1 MKILLISPTWKKETK
16 AKRKSRHRVFKVP
29 PHNLLI
35 ISALTPKDIDIE
47 IIDEN
52 IEEIDFDKKVNLV
65 GITTMTASSPR
76 AYEIADIFRDKGIP
90 VVLGGIHATA
100 VPEEA
105 AQHADAV
112 VIGEAEGSWERLL
125 QDLKSKGKE
134 GMAKFYQSSQRPDPA
149 KIPIPRRE
157 LVENKRYF
165 LTRFLQLTRGCPF
178 DCIFCSVSR
187 FFGKKYRFRP
197 VKKVI
202 EEIKGMIG
210 KPLKTR
216 FLGFL
221 DDNIVGNINYARELF
236 KALIPYKL
244 LWIGQSSINI
254 ARHEDILQLAAA
266 SGCKGLFIGFESIS
280 EASLKE
286 ANKSHNR
293 ISFYEKAIKKIHQ
306 FGISIEGAFIF
317 GFDHDDK
324 SIFQKTVEFIEK
336 VKLDVIQFSILTP
349 LPGTKLYEKLEK
361 EDRIIDRN
369 WSNYDLSHAV
379 FRPKLMTL
387 QELKQGLDWAYQRI
401 YRLSSIFKRLTSL
414 SGLLRGRRWKYLLPV
429 LILNLGA
436 IEEPLKEKKKDRKSD
451 SGWGKLK
458 GEE

>member
-1 MKILLISPTWKKETK
+1 MKILLISPTWKKE
-16 AKRKSRHRVFKVP
+16 AKIKRMGRNRIFKVP

-35 ISALTPKDIDIE
+35 VSALTPKDIEVE

-52 IEEIDFDKKVNLV
+52 IEEIDFDKKADLV

-76 AYEIADIFRDKGIP
+76 AYEIADTFRERGIP
-90 VVLGGIHATA
+90 VIFGGIHAT
-100 VPEEA
+100 VLPEET

-112 VIGEAEGSWERLL
+112 VIGEAEGLWEKLIE
-125 QDLKSKGKE
+125 DFKKGGKQ
-134 GMAKFYQSSQRPDPA
+134 ALDKFYKSSQRPDPV

-157 LVENKRYF
+157 LIKDKGY
-165 LTRFLQLTRGCPF
+165 LLSRFLQLTRGCPF
-178 DCIFCSVSR
+178 DCSFCSVSK

-197 VKKVI
+197 IKKVI
-202 EEIKGMIG
+202 EEIRGMIG

-254 ARHEDILQLAAA
+254 AQHGDVLQLAAA

-280 EASLKE
+280 ESSLRE
-286 ANKSHNR
+286 ANKSQNK
-293 ISFYEKAIKKIHQ
+293 IKFYERAIKKIHQ

-324 SIFQKTVEFIEK
+324 SIFKKTVQFIER
-336 VKLDVIQFSILTP
+336 VKLDAVQFSILTP
-349 LPGTKLYEKLEK
+349 LPGTRLYEKLEK

-369 WSNYDLSHAV
+369 WSNYDLAHVV
-379 FRPKLMTL
+379 FQPKLMTP
-387 QELKQGLDWAYQRI
+387 QELKQGFDWAYQRI
-401 YRLSSIFKRLTSL
+401 YRLSSIFKRL
-414 SGLLRGRRWKYLLPV
+414 SGLSRGGRWKYLLPG
-429 LILNLGA
+429 LTLNLGYRRTFKG
-436 IEEPLKEKKKDRKSD
+436 KEKR
-451 SGWGKLK
+451 
-458 GEE
+458 

>member
-1 MKILLISPTWKKETK
+1 MKILLISPTWKKEIKTK
-16 AKRKSRHRVFKVP
+16 RMGRNRIFKVP

-35 ISALTPKDIDIE
+35 VSALTPKDIEVE

-52 IEEIDFDKKVNLV
+52 IEEIDFDKKADLV

-76 AYEIADIFRDKGIP
+76 AYEIADTFRERGIP
-90 VVLGGIHATA
+90 VIFGGIHAT
-100 VPEEA
+100 VLPEET

-112 VIGEAEGSWERLL
+112 VIGEAEGLWEKLIE
-125 QDLKSKGKE
+125 DFKKGGKQ
-134 GMAKFYQSSQRPDPA
+134 ALDKFYKSSQRPDPV

-157 LVENKRYF
+157 LIKDKGY
-165 LTRFLQLTRGCPF
+165 LLSRFLQLTRGCPF
-178 DCIFCSVSR
+178 DCSFCSVSK

-197 VKKVI
+197 IKKVI
-202 EEIKGMIG
+202 EEIRGMIG

-254 ARHEDILQLAAA
+254 AQHGDVLQLAAA

-280 EASLKE
+280 ESSLRE
-286 ANKSHNR
+286 ANKSQNK
-293 ISFYEKAIKKIHQ
+293 IKFYERAIKKIHQ

-324 SIFQKTVEFIEK
+324 SIFKKTVQFIER
-336 VKLDVIQFSILTP
+336 VKLDAVQFSILTP
-349 LPGTKLYEKLEK
+349 LPGTRLYEKLEK

-369 WSNYDLSHAV
+369 WSNYDLAHVV
-379 FRPKLMTL
+379 FQPKLMTP
-387 QELKQGLDWAYQRI
+387 QELKQGFDWAYQRI
-401 YRLSSIFKRLTSL
+401 YRLSSIFKRL
-414 SGLLRGRRWKYLLPV
+414 SGLYRGRRWKYLLPG
-429 LILNLGA
+429 LTLNLGYRRTFKG
-436 IEEPLKEKKKDRKSD
+436 KEKR
-451 SGWGKLK
+451 
-458 GEE
+458 

>member
-1 MKILLISPTWKKETK
+1 MKILLISPTWKKEIKTK
-16 AKRKSRHRVFKVP
+16 RMGRNRIFKVP

-35 ISALTPKDIDIE
+35 VSALTPKDIEVE

-52 IEEIDFDKKVNLV
+52 IEEIDFDKKADLV

-76 AYEIADIFRDKGIP
+76 AYEIADTFRERGIP
-90 VVLGGIHATA
+90 VIFGGIHAT
-100 VPEEA
+100 VLPEET

-112 VIGEAEGSWERLL
+112 VIGEAEGLWEKLIE
-125 QDLKSKGKE
+125 DFKKGGKQ
-134 GMAKFYQSSQRPDPA
+134 ALDKFYKSSQRPDPV

-157 LVENKRYF
+157 LIKDKGY
-165 LTRFLQLTRGCPF
+165 LLSRFLQLTRGCPF
-178 DCIFCSVSR
+178 DCSFCSVSK

-197 VKKVI
+197 IKKVI
-202 EEIKGMIG
+202 EEIRGMIG

-221 DDNIVGNINYARELF
+221 DDNIVGDINYARELF

-254 ARHEDILQLAAA
+254 AQHGDVLQLAAA

-280 EASLKE
+280 ESSLRE
-286 ANKSHNR
+286 ANKSQNK
-293 ISFYEKAIKKIHQ
+293 IKFYERAIKKIHQ

-324 SIFQKTVEFIEK
+324 SIFKKTVQFIEK
-336 VKLDVIQFSILTP
+336 VKLDAVQFSILTP
-349 LPGTKLYEKLEK
+349 LPGTRLYEKLEK

-369 WSNYDLSHAV
+369 WSNYDLAHVV
-379 FRPKLMTL
+379 FQPKLMTP
-387 QELKQGLDWAYQRI
+387 QELKQGFDWAYQRI
-401 YRLSSIFKRLTSL
+401 YRLSSIFKRL
-414 SGLLRGRRWKYLLPV
+414 SGLYRGGRWKYLLPG
-429 LILNLGA
+429 LTLNLGYRRTFKG
-436 IEEPLKEKKKDRKSD
+436 KEKR
-451 SGWGKLK
+451 
-458 GEE
+458 

>member
-1 MKILLISPTWKKETK
+1 MKILLISPTWKKEIKTK
-16 AKRKSRHRVFKVP
+16 RMGRNRIFKVP

-35 ISALTPKDIDIE
+35 VSALTPKDIEVE

-52 IEEIDFDKKVNLV
+52 IEEIDFDKKADLV

-76 AYEIADIFRDKGIP
+76 AYEIADTFRERGIP
-90 VVLGGIHATA
+90 VIFGGIHAT
-100 VPEEA
+100 VLPEET

-112 VIGEAEGSWERLL
+112 IIGEAEGLWEKLIE
-125 QDLKSKGKE
+125 DFKKGGKQ
-134 GMAKFYQSSQRPDPA
+134 ALDKFYKSSQRPDPV

-157 LVENKRYF
+157 LIKDKGY
-165 LTRFLQLTRGCPF
+165 LLSRFLQLTRGCPF
-178 DCIFCSVSR
+178 DCSFCSVSK

-197 VKKVI
+197 IKKVI
-202 EEIKGMIG
+202 EEIRGMIG

-254 ARHEDILQLAAA
+254 AQHGDVLQLAAA

-280 EASLKE
+280 ESSLRE
-286 ANKSHNR
+286 ANKSQNK
-293 ISFYEKAIKKIHQ
+293 IKFYERAIKKIHQ

-324 SIFQKTVEFIEK
+324 SIFKKTVQFIER
-336 VKLDVIQFSILTP
+336 VKLDAVQFSILTP
-349 LPGTKLYEKLEK
+349 LPGTRLYEKLEK

-369 WSNYDLSHAV
+369 WSNYDLAHVV
-379 FRPKLMTL
+379 FQPKLMTP
-387 QELKQGLDWAYQRI
+387 QELKQGFDWAYQRI
-401 YRLSSIFKRLTSL
+401 YRLSSIFKRL
-414 SGLLRGRRWKYLLPV
+414 SGLYRGRRWKYLLPG
-429 LILNLGA
+429 LTLNLGYRRTFKG
-436 IEEPLKEKKKDRKSD
+436 KEKR
-451 SGWGKLK
+451 
-458 GEE
+458 